1 MGAIE
6 TTELSN
12 GNIGLE
18 ITYGGKEAPFGGVDS
33 SAPPAYINPRCFT
46 ECDGFIVVDN
56 QLVAVSLNPV
66 QIPTLW
72 SGTAGVILIGFG
84 NFYNTTYGT
93 LNYALG
99 YTAVAVAGTPTG
111 VAYTFYMTSWNPVN
125 IAGPYND
132 TLSYTLFNSITPAVA
147 ASITIQLASTST
159 SNPGSGAAVNITAI
173 TSLSGDGNTYGGAGV
188 FIPGII
194 SSLTVSG
201 GSNYVVGS
209 TYWVVQGSIVTAQVT
224 ITAIGINGS
233 ITGFNL
239 VPNTFSTIITNNSNQ
254 AVEVSTAGWGYSVGS
269 AAIQYAQV
277 SNVQLQI
284 SSPSDSNTYTVADLG
299 VTSEVVNGTGT
310 GAVLAVSSI
319 CQSGGY
325 TNIRFYRGSDVF
337 SNAAI
342 VALAWPQNLIQS
354 AAQGNGY
361 NVGDLYRLQ
370 SAYYTDDASSGWAF
384 STVNTVDPNMYLR
397 VTGVGA
403 GGSLVSWELMSTG
416 YEDSTIYNAGQNGID
431 YVVGLGSPVG
441 INTISTGPAFILNT
455 MAAEINGTLAA
466 PYNVA
471 NLDVSATVNVAAS
484 TLTLTAIVPGAVGN
498 SISVQDFSQISGP
511 DLYYYYFT
519 VRSRT
524 FLTGGANLPGTGT
537 TLSTTLP
544 AQASIV
550 AVGGTLYIAN
560 IGPAIIKYV
569 NPGQFVTSTTAQG
582 VRVLRKF
589 AGSLIGLGNIPAP
602 NPAVGFPTTALDM
615 IFSWSATLDLD
626 IWNVLGLNGNVTG
639 AGFAQ
644 LADIGDYLTGLI
656 VTNATAFIIRSQGI
670 SYATATGNATSPFN
684 FNHIGLGDEGE
695 GAQVTALLAQYDQSG
710 LYVGNSD
717 VYQLANG
724 ITAVGAKI
732 NKALFNTLGENSFR
746 LFGNAACAV
755 MLTSETVLFLLAI
768 GNVIYIYNP
777 SNATWQ
783 TITLLVSAENLYS
796 LALGVFASSNTTASS
811 NLFNQCSPIV
821 AVERSPQVYQF
832 YELSEGVPNGSSLSL
847 PPSVTFPS
855 EEISFGRDVTVD
867 GIYSAISAQVSEN
880 VSMIY
885 NLNGNEFSIQSLTP
899 SEFNSLGTLPV
910 GTQVF
915 PDSTASSGAVT
926 EHSPQL
932 QISIAAL
939 PDTGTALVRITK
951 QAIFGS
957 FDPRQRPV

>member
-1 MGAIE
+1 MGAIKE
-6 TTELSN
+6 TKLAN
-12 GNIGLE
+12 GNVGLE

-33 SAPPAYINPRCFT
+33 SAPPAYIDPRCFT
-46 ECDGFIVVDN
+46 ECDGFVVVDN
-56 QLVAVSLNPV
+56 KLVAASLNPF
-66 QIPTLW
+66 PTPVLW
-72 SGTAGVILIGFG
+72 SGTAGVQLIGFG

-125 IAGPYND
+125 ITGPYND

-194 SSLTVSG
+194 SSLTVTG
-201 GSNYVVGS
+201 GSNYIVGS

-239 VPNTFSTIITNNSNQ
+239 VPNTFSTIITNDSNQ

-284 SSPSDSNTYTVADLG
+284 SSPSDSNTYTVANLG

-325 TNIRFYRGSDVF
+325 TNINSYRGTAVF

-361 NVGDLYRLQ
+361 NIGDLYRLQ
-370 SAYYTDDASSGWAF
+370 SAYYTGGAFPGWAF

-416 YEDSTIYNAGQNGID
+416 YEDSTIYNAGQFGID

-484 TLTLTAIVPGAVGN
+484 TLTLTAIVPGAAGN

-519 VRSRT
+519 VRSRA
-524 FLTGGANLPGTGT
+524 FLTGGGNLPSTGT

-626 IWNVLGLNGNVTG
+626 IWNVLDLNGNVTG

-644 LADIGDYLTGLI
+644 LADIGDYLSGLI
-656 VTNATAFIIRSQGI
+656 VSGGTAFILRSQGI
-670 SYATATGNATSPFN
+670 SYATATGNATNPYSFA
-684 FNHIGLGDEGE
+684 HIGLGDQGE
-695 GAQVTALLAQYDQSG
+695 GSELSYLECQYDQTG
-710 LYVGNSD
+710 AFVGNSD
-717 VYQLANG
+717 IFQVSTSISSIGNKIKHLLYQSLLND
-724 ITAVGAKI
+724 
-732 NKALFNTLGENSFR
+732 SYR
-746 LFGNAACAV
+746 LYTSIACAV
-755 MLTSETVLFLLAI
+755 YIEDEFPIFIFVLGLDVFIFNSANGTWTTIELNI
-768 GNVIYIYNP
+768 PI
-777 SNATWQ
+777 NANTQ
-783 TITLLVSAENLYS
+783 LMG
-796 LALGVFASSNTTASS
+796 GVFATQNNTPTSFTAS
-811 NLFNQCSPIV
+811 QTV
-821 AVERSPQVYQF
+821 ASIAVGQSLVYNF
-832 YELSEGVPNGSSLSL
+832 YTLYDGATNSGAISTTPVVS
-847 PPSVTFPS
+847 FPV
-855 EEISFGRDVTVD
+855 EEISFGRDITIDALYVAIVASITSNLTVLFL
-867 GIYSAISAQVSEN
+867 I
-880 VSMIY
+880 
-885 NLNGNEFSIQSLTP
+885 NEVVFATLVLTP
-899 SEFNSLGTLPV
+899 DMMNTGAETPVEFQLFADSGLP
-910 GTQVF
+910 F
-915 PDSTASSGAVT
+915 TA
-926 EHSPQL
+926 HSPQL
-932 QISIAAL
+932 SVQL
-939 PDTGTALVRITK
+939 PTILSLSSTELYFTK
-951 QAIFGS
+951 LAMFGS
-957 FDPRQRPV
+957 YDPNQRPV